1 MGLPCQRS
9 SPAYKPTPFEILI
22 VEDHPMMI
30 RSITASLEVLYPQAH
45 AHAGCGVM
53 IVGSLMQA
61 RKRLLGREP
70 PGLIITDL
78 HLPDSRGL
86 GTLHALR
93 VAAPGTPIVVF
104 SACDDKSTEQ
114 AALDLGAHAF
124 VSKSALPQNFA
135 QKIRPFLEARVGAD
149 RPEPTLAPPEEP
161 SHPIALL
168 TDRQRE
174 VLVEVAHGYRD
185 REIAWRLKIGPQTVR
200 SHLNAIFQQLGVQ
213 NRTQASR
220 AYVAWAK
227 ANGLLV

>member
-1 MGLPCQRS
+1 MG
-9 SPAYKPTPFEILI
+9 AFEILI

-45 AHAGCGVM
+45 TGGSVM

-61 RKRLLGREP
+61 KKRLLGREP
-70 PGLIITDL
+70 PQLIITDL

-93 VAAPGTPIVVF
+93 VAAPDIPIVVF

-114 AALDLGAHAF
+114 TALDFGAHAF
-124 VSKSALPQNFA
+124 LSKSALPQNFA
-135 QKIRPFLEARVGAD
+135 EKIRPFLGAHD
-149 RPEPTLAPPEEP
+149 IHAAEPALASLQEPP
-161 SHPIALL
+161 HPITLL

-174 VLVEVAHGYRD
+174 VLREVAHGYRD
-185 REIAWRLKIGPQTVR
+185 REIGWRLKIGPQTVR

-220 AYVAWAK
+220 AYIAWAK
-227 ANGLLV
+227 TNGLLF